1 MVRMVARRAPHA
13 PERACAHPARGRAR
27 THRGEYLHARMDE
40 TIRIFAS
47 IATAIVIEAMPFLA
61 LGSLLSAVVEV
72 FVSPARVARLMPRG
86 LLGRVALGVS
96 AGVVLPTCECGV
108 VPVARRLLK
117 KGAPGSSVIA
127 YLLSAPIVKQS
138 THFSASACCRA

>member
-1 MVRMVARRAPHA
+1 MGAPQ
-13 PERACAHPARGRAR
+13 
-27 THRGEYLHARMDE
+27 
-40 TIRIFAS
+40 
-47 IATAIVIEAMPFLA
+47 A

-127 YLLSAPIVKQS
+127 YLLSAPIVNPVVLAS
-138 THFSASACCRA
+138 TWFAFRGSWLMVGARAGVAVLVAGTVALLATRFADPAGAIEGVLERARPRRAE